1 MRRNRICARLIAALL
16 LAVLPVFLFA
26 GCGSKDPVLATYKD
40 AEITRSLVD
49 YQKQTMRHLNGA
61 AEVSDKE
68 AVDELLI
75 NNIMLDEAETRG
87 LSVSQEEIDA
97 MLQSQHDN
105 YENYEEIRAIIDD
118 YCKEQDLTTEQ
129 YFAVLEEQV
138 PRSILR
144 QKLRDALGQEY
155 CRRARAGI
163 HQGQSP
169 AGNDGL
175 RGRISGWT
183 AGHIQRLYH
192 LQHRLTQNTRLANA
206 SRVLF
211 MQSHQN
217 KISEKYRTFPSFA
230 QHFMWTAS
238 AIFCASTQ

>member
-1 MRRNRICARLIAALL
+1 MRQKQTGVRLLAALL

-26 GCGSKDPVLATYKD
+26 GCGSSKDPVLATYKD
-40 AEITRSLVD
+40 TEITRSLVD
-49 YQKQTMRHLNGA
+49 YQKETMQQLNGA

-105 YENYEEIRAIIDD
+105 YESYEEIRAIIDD

-155 CRRARAGI
+155 VNAYL
-163 HQGQSP
+163 
-169 AGNDGL
+169 DGL
-175 RGRISGWT
+175 LDSYSAYI
-183 AGHIQRLYH
+183 
-192 LQHRLTQNTRLANA
+192 
-206 SRVLF
+206 
-211 MQSHQN
+211 
-217 KISEKYRTFPSFA
+217 KYN
-230 QHFMWTAS
+230 
-238 AIFCASTQ
+238 ID

>member
-1 MRRNRICARLIAALL
+1 MRKNRICARLIAALL

-155 CRRARAGI
+155 GI
-163 HQGQSP
+163 MVRV
-169 AGNDGL
+169 GL
-175 RGRISGWT
+175 HCAPNAHKTLGTFPTGTIRFSF
-183 AGHIQRLYH
+183 GH
-192 LQHRLTQNTRLANA
+192 QNTTRQVDAALLAL
-206 SRVLF
+206 RKLCG
-211 MQSHQN
+211 
-217 KISEKYRTFPSFA
+217 RTT
-230 QHFMWTAS
+230 WN
-238 AIFCASTQ
+238 

>member
-1 MRRNRICARLIAALL
+1 MRKNRICARLLAALL

-26 GCGSKDPVLATYKD
+26 GCGSKDPVLAKYKD
-40 AEITRSLVD
+40 TEITRSLVD
-49 YQKQTMRHLNGA
+49 HWKEVKRQLGGGA
-61 AEVSDKE
+61 VSDKDM
-68 AVDELLI
+68 VDELLI
-75 NNIMLDEAETRG
+75 NNIMLDEAESRG

-155 CRRARAGI
+155 CAE
-163 HQGQSP
+163 HGQAFTKVNP
-169 AGNDGL
+169 PQEMTDYVNAYLDGL
-175 RGRISGWT
+175 LDTYSAYI
-183 AGHIQRLYH
+183 
-192 LQHRLTQNTRLANA
+192 
-206 SRVLF
+206 
-211 MQSHQN
+211 
-217 KISEKYRTFPSFA
+217 KYN
-230 QHFMWTAS
+230 
-238 AIFCASTQ
+238 ID

>member
-1 MRRNRICARLIAALL
+1 MRKNRICARLLAALL

-26 GCGSKDPVLATYKD
+26 GCGSKDPVLAKYKD
-40 AEITRSLVD
+40 TEITRSLVD
-49 YQKQTMRHLNGA
+49 HWKEVKRQLGGGA
-61 AEVSDKE
+61 VSDRE

-75 NNIMLDEAETRG
+75 NNIMLDEAESRG

-118 YCKEQDLTTEQ
+118 YCKEQDMTVEQ

-155 CRRARAGI
+155 CAE
-163 HQGQSP
+163 HGQAFTKVNP
-169 AGNDGL
+169 PQEMTDYVNAYLDGL
-175 RGRISGWT
+175 LDTYSAYI
-183 AGHIQRLYH
+183 
-192 LQHRLTQNTRLANA
+192 
-206 SRVLF
+206 
-211 MQSHQN
+211 
-217 KISEKYRTFPSFA
+217 KYN
-230 QHFMWTAS
+230 
-238 AIFCASTQ
+238 ID

>member
-16 LAVLPVFLFA
+16 LAVLPVSLFA

-97 MLQSQHDN
+97 ML
-105 YENYEEIRAIIDD
+105 
-118 YCKEQDLTTEQ
+118 
-129 YFAVLEEQV
+129 
-138 PRSILR
+138 
-144 QKLRDALGQEY
+144 
-155 CRRARAGI
+155 
-163 HQGQSP
+163 
-169 AGNDGL
+169 
-175 RGRISGWT
+175 
-183 AGHIQRLYH
+183 
-192 LQHRLTQNTRLANA
+192 
-206 SRVLF
+206 
-211 MQSHQN
+211 
-217 KISEKYRTFPSFA
+217 
-230 QHFMWTAS
+230 
-238 AIFCASTQ
+238 

>member
-1 MRRNRICARLIAALL
+1 MRKKQTGVRLLAALL

-40 AEITRSLVD
+40 TEITRSLVD
-49 YQKQTMRHLNGA
+49 YQKQTMQQLNGG

-118 YCKEQDLTTEQ
+118 YCKEQNLTTEQ

-155 CRRARAGI
+155 CAEHGLEFTKVNPPQEMTDYVNAYL
-163 HQGQSP
+163 
-169 AGNDGL
+169 DGL
-175 RGRISGWT
+175 LDSYSAYI
-183 AGHIQRLYH
+183 
-192 LQHRLTQNTRLANA
+192 
-206 SRVLF
+206 
-211 MQSHQN
+211 
-217 KISEKYRTFPSFA
+217 KYN
-230 QHFMWTAS
+230 
-238 AIFCASTQ
+238 ID

>member
-1 MRRNRICARLIAALL
+1 MRKKQTGVRLLAALL

-26 GCGSKDPVLATYKD
+26 GCGSSKDPVLATYKD
-40 AEITRSLVD
+40 TEITRSLVD
-49 YQKQTMRHLNGA
+49 HWKEVKRQFGG

-144 QKLRDALGQEY
+144 QKLRDALGEEY
-155 CRRARAGI
+155 CAEHGLTFTKVNPPQEMTDYVDAYL
-163 HQGQSP
+163 
-169 AGNDGL
+169 DGL
-175 RGRISGWT
+175 LDT
-183 AGHIQRLYH
+183 Y
-192 LQHRLTQNTRLANA
+192 
-206 SRVLF
+206 
-211 MQSHQN
+211 
-217 KISEKYRTFPSFA
+217 
-230 QHFMWTAS
+230 S
-238 AIFCASTQ
+238 AYITYNID